1 MRVAD
6 IADHMTLSAKI
17 QRLQDLSPIGANGL
31 DLTSETCRQYMFLH
45 SGGGRMT
52 IAGAS
57 HTLAPGEL
65 AVAPCGAHVRLWLDP
80 GARGVLMAATEAFLR
95 SRVLPVLYVPT
106 GDHWRRYGL
115 PRVAPLAVGRANQGV
130 RNRIQNELEQAAE
143 RLGGL
148 CDAAVIAYAFVILGS
163 AGPGTPP
170 PAQPSE
176 PPAAELAPAQ
186 LVMRYWELIE
196 NNFRRRLSIEDYAE
210 QLAVTPVRLGRACK
224 NTMNRTP
231 LSLVH
236 ERIIVEAKGELS
248 FSQKSVAEIAY
259 GLGFVDAAYFN
270 RFFKQHTGEPPLQYR
285 RSELS
290 QRERGDTARQTGFA
304 AGATERLDR

>member
-1 MRVAD
+1 MRD
-6 IADHMTLSAKI
+6 TDTIDHETPAARI
-17 QRLQDLSPIGANGL
+17 ERLQDLAPAGASGL

-45 SGGGRMT
+45 SGGGRMV

-57 HTLAPGEL
+57 HTLTPGEL
-65 AVAPCGAHVRLWLDP
+65 AVTPCGAPVRLWLDP
-80 GARGVLMAATEAFLR
+80 GARGVVMAATEAFLR
-95 SRVLPVLYVPT
+95 SRVLPVLFVPT

-115 PRVAPLAVGRANQGV
+115 PQVAPLAVGRANQGV
-130 RNRIQNELEQAAE
+130 RDRIQSELEQAAE

-163 AGPGTPP
+163 VGPGIPR
-170 PAQPSE
+170 PAQASE
-176 PPAAELAPAQ
+176 PPTAELAPAQ
-186 LVMRYWELIE
+186 LVMRFWELIE
-196 NNFRRRLSIEDYAE
+196 NSFRRRLSIEDYAQ

-224 NTMNRTP
+224 TTMNRTP

-248 FSQKSVAEIAY
+248 FSQKTVAEIAY

-285 RSELS
+285 RSELR
-290 QRERGDTARQTGFA
+290 QRRPADAARLEHA
-304 AGATERLDR
+304 L